1 MTKTSQPKTGK
12 MAMVQL
18 EKVDDRINR
27 ELSEDLSAEQEIE
40 PENSNEASV
49 KLISTSDDESLLT
62 FHDLEN
68 TQNTSGET
76 ATSSAQDK
84 LSSTS
89 KTGTTKSSSTSSE
102 EGGDLNS
109 SNGEGED
116 NSDGNGSIP
125 DDDYANDDEDDDE
138 DSENFSDRSQSPE
151 EIVKDDTDNTSK
163 VNILRKKVK
172 SPKSIASRIKEY
184 SKKIGDKGVKYSISG
199 PLPDYDIVGQ
209 VPKSDMKGFL
219 SPRAKQDGFIPM
231 AWNQGM
237 MKSMSSAGPQETPQG
252 HETIGN
258 ASSSEQNISTDE
270 IHNPST
276 GTDDLSLMD
285 PSHVD
290 ALPENIFSVSNPPVT
305 STPKTSKEKISQQC
319 IPTRSLNH
327 KMMEQPMVPLLM
339 LMMKQQLRKLR
350 KCPVEMKLT
359 SHPGKLN
366 EFQITDLKTF

>member
-12 MAMVQL
+12 MATVQL

-27 ELSEDLSAEQEIE
+27 ELSKDLSAEQEIE
-40 PENSNEASV
+40 PENSNEASM
-49 KLISTSDDESLLT
+49 KLKSTSDDESSLT

-102 EGGDLNS
+102 EGGNSNS

-116 NSDGNGSIP
+116 NADGNGSIP
-125 DDDYANDDEDDDE
+125 DDDFANNDEDDNE

-151 EIVKDDTDNTSK
+151 EIVKDDMDNTSK
-163 VNILRKKVK
+163 VDILRKKVK

-199 PLPDYDIVGQ
+199 PLLDYDIVGQ
-209 VPKSDMKGFL
+209 APKSDMKGFL
-219 SPRAKQDGFIPM
+219 SLRAKQDGFIPM

-237 MKSMSSAGPQETPQG
+237 MKSTSSAGPQKTPQG

-276 GTDDLSLMD
+276 STNDLSLMD

-319 IPTRSLNH
+319 IPPTDSMCDVN
-327 KMMEQPMVPLLM
+327 KKSKSQNDGAANGSSTDAYDETTIEKTQEMSGGDETNKPP
-339 LMMKQQLRKLR
+339 RKA
-350 KCPVEMKLT
+350 
-359 SHPGKLN
+359 
-366 EFQITDLKTF
+366 Q